1 MPQSKRHWM
10 DRASDPSTPAT
21 EDNETVRT
29 ATYEVN
35 GRYYLVPTI
44 RQGEDGSLYKP
55 EDPLGEALE
64 NKDAFIFSSQEE
76 ADDMSK
82 QISEHIGKKR
92 QKNYAVGGDISD
104 VQAQGSTSSGAG
116 ETNENF
122 SGRLTYGNDDAS
134 ITPSVSYNKGT
145 RQTEFEDGVILNE
158 TGKRIGVAINGEIK
172 LAEGIK
178 LRGGIQKITK
188 TSGGTA
194 VYKGE
199 VFDEFQNKS
208 RELNANVGAQLGK
221 LNIDYERRKQEQ
233 APASSTFSAG
243 YQIDKDSSVSGSM
256 DFPSKRLNVEYRKQF
271 AKGGNVE
278 QMNKLF
284 AEGGM
289 MDDSGEQV
297 NGVEVPPGS
306 LREEV
311 ADDIPAQL
319 SEGEFVVPAD
329 VVRYIGLEK
338 LMAMRDKAKQGLQR
352 MEEMGQMGNSE
363 EVANPDQTFSE
374 QDDAAFES
382 EIDDIMAEEG
392 STMPAGFARGGFA
405 SGTDLTKASRNPM
418 VDVRF
423 FKNKEGKVMFITH
436 INGVPLVPIPEG
448 FEPTDESYEQLVG
461 SEADKKAAEAAQAE
475 AEELKRLA
483 ALGMGASSGGG
494 ETPTTPGV
502 SRDPNDLTGAIE
514 IDPETGQAKGK
525 DFSKYAKLAMAL
537 LPAPIALIIQLGVK
551 LSAKQNEE
559 IAKAWNASDKY
570 FNPDAVKGDD
580 KSTGWVSLMKAQESG
595 MGYTVTGTSVSSTK
609 SVQAQNK
616 GLLDDFDLTDEEKA
630 MYAVPTKE
638 DILAQRQEDLDGS
651 IVLGEKRSRDAAKA
665 AAEKEAA
672 DKAAKEAQQ
681 TAAAQARAE
690 AARAEATRAEA
701 ARINEQAK
709 ARAARQGST
718 YYGDSSGGTGS
729 SNNDTFD
736 SGGAGTGFGNTTG
749 WDGGGYWAKGGL
761 IKKRPTKPKATKKG
775 LASKRK

>member
-29 ATYEVN
+29 TTYEVN

-64 NKDAFIFSSQEE
+64 NEDAFIFSSQEE

-92 QKNYAVGGDISD
+92 QKKY
-104 VQAQGSTSSGAG
+104 
-116 ETNENF
+116 
-122 SGRLTYGNDDAS
+122 
-134 ITPSVSYNKGT
+134 
-145 RQTEFEDGVILNE
+145 
-158 TGKRIGVAINGEIK
+158 
-172 LAEGIK
+172 
-178 LRGGIQKITK
+178 
-188 TSGGTA
+188 
-194 VYKGE
+194 
-199 VFDEFQNKS
+199 
-208 RELNANVGAQLGK
+208 
-221 LNIDYERRKQEQ
+221 
-233 APASSTFSAG
+233 
-243 YQIDKDSSVSGSM
+243 
-256 DFPSKRLNVEYRKQF
+256 

-374 QDDAAFES
+374 QDDAAFEA

-436 INGVPLVPIPEG
+436 INGIPLVPIPKG
-448 FEPTDESYEQLVG
+448 FEPTDESYEKIVG
-461 SEADKKAAEAAQAE
+461 SEADKKAAEEAEKE

-483 ALGMGASSGGG
+483 ALGMGASSSGDGGG
-494 ETPTTPGV
+494 GGDSPTTPGV
-502 SRDPNDLTGAIE
+502 SSDPNDLSGAIE

-525 DFSKYAKLAMAL
+525 DFSKYAQLAMAI
-537 LPAPIALIIQLGVK
+537 LPAPLALIIQAGAK

-570 FNPDAVKGDD
+570 FNPDAVKGED

-616 GLLDDFDLTDEEKA
+616 GLLDEFDLTDEEKA

-651 IVLGEKRSRDAAKA
+651 IVLGESRARAAARA

-672 DKAAKEAQQ
+672 EKAAAEK
-681 TAAAQARAE
+681 AAAEKAAADRAARAERARAE
-690 AARAEATRAEA
+690 AAR
-701 ARINEQAK
+701 EQA
-709 ARAARQGST
+709 RQANLNVQPVYTSSDYNWGSS
-718 YYGDSSGGTGS
+718 GDSTSSQPDTGP
-729 SNNDTFD
+729 
-736 SGGAGTGFGNTTG
+736 AGTGATETYGDTSYGTWF
-749 WDGGGYWAKGGL
+749 AKGGL

>member
-1 MPQSKRHWM
+1 MPRSKQHWM

-44 RQGEDGSLYKP
+44 RQGEDGSLYEP

-188 TSGGTA
+188 TSGATA

-352 MEEMGQMGNSE
+352 MEEMGQMGNAE

-374 QDDAAFES
+374 QDDTDFEA

-448 FEPTDESYEQLVG
+448 FEPTDESYEKLVG
-461 SEADKKAAEAAQAE
+461 NEADKKRAEEEQQA

-483 ALGMGASSGGG
+483 ALGMGGGEGGGGG
-494 ETPTTPGV
+494 EAPTTPGV
-502 SRDPNDLTGAIE
+502 SRNPKDLSGAIT
-514 IDPETGQAKGK
+514 IDPKTGKATAK
-525 DFSKYAKLAMAL
+525 DYTKYAKLASLL
-537 LPAPIALIIQLGVK
+537 LPGPIGLGIVAGAKIQAEK
-551 LSAKQNEE
+551 NKE
-559 IAKAWNASDKY
+559 IADKWDESEKY
-570 FNPDAVKGDD
+570 FNKE
-580 KSTGWVSLMKAQESG
+580 SGWVSLMDAQESG
-595 MGYTVTGTSVSSTK
+595 IGYTVTGTGISSDK
-609 SVQAQNK
+609 SIAKQNED
-616 GLLDDFDLTDEEKA
+616 LLDGLTDEEKA
-630 MYAVPTKE
+630 MYAIPGTAEAKFQRE
-638 DILAQRQEDLDGS
+638 QTILDREEAE
-651 IVLGEKRSRDAAKA
+651 ESR
-665 AAEKEAA
+665 
-672 DKAAKEAQQ
+672 
-681 TAAAQARAE
+681 ARE
-690 AARAEATRAEA
+690 AARAET
-701 ARINEQAK
+701 AREQA
-709 ARAARQGST
+709 RQANLNVQPVYTSSDYNWGSSGDTTTSQTDT
-718 YYGDSSGGTGS
+718 YTGATETYGDTSYGTY
-729 SNNDTFD
+729 F
-736 SGGAGTGFGNTTG
+736 AR
-749 WDGGGYWAKGGL
+749 GGL
-761 IKKRPTKPKATKKG
+761 IKKRATKSKATKKG
-775 LASKRK
+775 LAAKRK

>member
-158 TGKRIGVAINGEIK
+158 TGKRIGVAVNGEIK

-352 MEEMGQMGNSE
+352 MEEMGQMGNAE

-374 QDDAAFES
+374 QNDADFEA

-461 SEADKKAAEAAQAE
+461 SEADKKAAEEGEKE

-483 ALGMGASSGGG
+483 ALGMGASSGG
-494 ETPTTPGV
+494 EAPTTPGV

-525 DFSKYAKLAMAL
+525 DFSKYARLAMAI
-537 LPAPIALIIQLGVK
+537 LPAPLALIIQAGAK

-595 MGYTVTGTSVSSTK
+595 MGYTITGTSVSSTK

-616 GLLDDFDLTDEEKA
+616 GLLDEFKLTDEEKA

-651 IVLGEKRSRDAAKA
+651 IVLGESRAREAARA

-672 DKAAKEAQQ
+672 DKAAKEANDRRQQ
-681 TAAAQARAE
+681 EIIQAASESRAA
-690 AARAEATRAEA
+690 AARAAEINAQA
-701 ARINEQAK
+701 A

-718 YYGDSSGGTGS
+718 YYGGSSG
-729 SNNDTFD
+729 D
-736 SGGAGTGFGNTTG
+736 SGGN
-749 WDGGGYWAKGGL
+749 GGYTSGDGTQGSASYSDYGGEADLAKGGL
-761 IKKRPTKPKATKKG
+761 LKKRPTKPKATKKG
-775 LASKRK
+775 LAAKRK

>member
-1 MPQSKRHWM
+1 MPRSKQHWM

-44 RQGEDGSLYKP
+44 RQGEDGSLYEP

-76 ADDMSK
+76 ADDMSR

-352 MEEMGQMGNSE
+352 MEEMGQMGNAE

-374 QDDAAFES
+374 QDDTDFEA

-405 SGTDLTKASRNPM
+405 SGTDLTKASRNPV

-448 FEPTDESYEQLVG
+448 FEPTDESYEKLVG
-461 SEADKKAAEAAQAE
+461 NEADKKRAEEEQQA

-483 ALGMGASSGGG
+483 ALGMGGGEGGGGG
-494 ETPTTPGV
+494 EAPTTPGV
-502 SRDPNDLTGAIE
+502 SRNPKDLSGAIT
-514 IDPETGQAKGK
+514 IDPKTGKATAK
-525 DFSKYAKLAMAL
+525 DYTKYAKLASLL
-537 LPAPIALIIQLGVK
+537 LPGPIGLGIVAGAKIQAEK
-551 LSAKQNEE
+551 NKE
-559 IAKAWNASDKY
+559 IADKWDESEKY
-570 FNPDAVKGDD
+570 FNKE
-580 KSTGWVSLMKAQESG
+580 SGWVSLMDAQESG
-595 MGYTVTGTSVSSTK
+595 IGYTVTGTGISSDK
-609 SVQAQNK
+609 SIAKQNED
-616 GLLDDFDLTDEEKA
+616 LLDGLTDEEKA
-630 MYAVPTKE
+630 MYAIPGTAEAKFQRE
-638 DILAQRQEDLDGS
+638 QTILDREEAE
-651 IVLGEKRSRDAAKA
+651 ESR
-665 AAEKEAA
+665 
-672 DKAAKEAQQ
+672 
-681 TAAAQARAE
+681 ARE
-690 AARAEATRAEA
+690 AARAET
-701 ARINEQAK
+701 AREQA
-709 ARAARQGST
+709 RQANLNVQPVYTSSDYNWGSSGDTTTSQTDT
-718 YYGDSSGGTGS
+718 YTGATETYGDTSYGTY
-729 SNNDTFD
+729 F
-736 SGGAGTGFGNTTG
+736 AR
-749 WDGGGYWAKGGL
+749 GGL
-761 IKKRPTKPKATKKG
+761 IKKRATKSKATKKG
-775 LASKRK
+775 LAAKRK

>member
-1 MPQSKRHWM
+1 MPLSKQHWM

-44 RQGEDGSLYKP
+44 RQGEDGSLYEP

-352 MEEMGQMGNSE
+352 MEEMGQMGNAE

-374 QDDAAFES
+374 QDDTDFEA

-448 FEPTDESYEQLVG
+448 FEPTDESYEKLVG
-461 SEADKKAAEAAQAE
+461 NEADKKRAEEEQQA

-483 ALGMGASSGGG
+483 ALGMGGGEGGGGG
-494 ETPTTPGV
+494 EAPTTPGV
-502 SRDPNDLTGAIE
+502 SRNPKDLSGAIT
-514 IDPETGQAKGK
+514 IDPKTGKATAK
-525 DFSKYAKLAMAL
+525 DYTKYAKLASLL
-537 LPAPIALIIQLGVK
+537 LPGPIGLGIVAGAKIQAEK
-551 LSAKQNEE
+551 NKE
-559 IAKAWNASDKY
+559 IADKWDESEKY
-570 FNPDAVKGDD
+570 FNKE
-580 KSTGWVSLMKAQESG
+580 SGWVSLMDAQESG
-595 MGYTVTGTSVSSTK
+595 IGYTVTGTGISSDK
-609 SVQAQNK
+609 SIAKQNED
-616 GLLDDFDLTDEEKA
+616 LLDGLTDEEKA
-630 MYAVPTKE
+630 MYAIPGTAEAKFQRE
-638 DILAQRQEDLDGS
+638 QTILDREEAE
-651 IVLGEKRSRDAAKA
+651 ESR
-665 AAEKEAA
+665 
-672 DKAAKEAQQ
+672 
-681 TAAAQARAE
+681 ARE
-690 AARAEATRAEA
+690 AARAET
-701 ARINEQAK
+701 AREQA
-709 ARAARQGST
+709 RQANLNVQPVYTSSDYNWGSSGDTTTSQTDT
-718 YYGDSSGGTGS
+718 YTGATETYGDTSYGTY
-729 SNNDTFD
+729 F
-736 SGGAGTGFGNTTG
+736 AR
-749 WDGGGYWAKGGL
+749 GGL
-761 IKKRPTKPKATKKG
+761 IKKRATKSKATKKG
-775 LASKRK
+775 LAAKRK

>member
-92 QKNYAVGGDISD
+92 QKNYSVGGDISD

-338 LMAMRDKAKQGLQR
+338 LMAMRDKAKQGLKR
-352 MEEMGQMGNSE
+352 MEEMGQMGNAE

-374 QDDAAFES
+374 QDDADFEA

-392 STMPAGFARGGFA
+392 STIPAGFARGGFA

-461 SEADKKAAEAAQAE
+461 SEADKKAAEEAEKE

-483 ALGMGASSGGG
+483 ALGMGASSGG
-494 ETPTTPGV
+494 EAPTTPGV

-525 DFSKYAKLAMAL
+525 DFSKYAKLAMAI
-537 LPAPIALIIQLGVK
+537 LPAPIALIIQLGAK

-559 IAKAWNASDKY
+559 IAKVWNASDKY
-570 FNPDAVKGDD
+570 FNPDAVVGGD
-580 KSTGWVSLMKAQESG
+580 KSTGWVSLQKAQESG
-595 MGYTVTGTSVSSTK
+595 MGYTITGTSVSSTK

-616 GLLDDFDLTDEEKA
+616 GLLDEFDLTDEEKA

-651 IVLGEKRSRDAAKA
+651 IVLGESRAREAAKA
-665 AAEKEAA
+665 AAAKEAA
-672 DKAAKEAQQ
+672 DKAAKAAIDSRRQEIIQ
-681 TAAAQARAE
+681 AAAESRAE
-690 AARAEATRAEA
+690 AARAAEINAQA
-701 ARINEQAK
+701 A

-718 YYGDSSGGTGS
+718 YYGGSSG
-729 SNNDTFD
+729 D
-736 SGGAGTGFGNTTG
+736 SGGN
-749 WDGGGYWAKGGL
+749 GGYTSGDGTQGSASYSDYGGEADLAKGGL
-761 IKKRPTKPKATKKG
+761 LKKRPTKPKATKKG
-775 LASKRK
+775 LAAKRK

>member
-461 SEADKKAAEAAQAE
+461 SEADKKRAEEEQEA

-483 ALGMGASSGGG
+483 ALGMGGGEGGGG
-494 ETPTTPGV
+494 EAPTTPGV
-502 SRDPNDLTGAIE
+502 SRNPKDLSGAIT
-514 IDPETGQAKGK
+514 IDPKTGKATAK
-525 DFSKYAKLAMAL
+525 DYTKYAKLASLL
-537 LPAPIALIIQLGVK
+537 LPGPLGLGIVAA
-551 LSAKQNEE
+551 AKIKAEENKE
-559 IAKAWNASDKY
+559 IAAKWDESEKY
-570 FNPDAVKGDD
+570 FD
-580 KSTGWVSLMKAQESG
+580 KESGWVSLMDAQESG
-595 MGYTVTGTSVSSTK
+595 MGRTLTGTGISSDK

-616 GLLDDFDLTDEEKA
+616 GLLDEFDLTDAEKA
-630 MYAVPTKE
+630 MYAIPGTAE
-638 DILAQRQEDLDGS
+638 ANFQREAALMDREESLDAS
-651 IVLGEKRSRDAAKA
+651 IMQGESRAREAARA
-665 AAEKEAA
+665 AAAKEAA
-672 DKAAKEAQQ
+672 EKAAKEAQQ